1 MLLIPYSIFLPFF
14 YDNAILKYIIK
25 FFEYFYE
32 EYKILVATNFPKMK
46 DELPSYMDFNFILV
60 GDLTESKYFGN
71 KDYSL
76 RNTIIKD
83 KVPNL
88 IEITIRNNK
97 DSSIFLKNRHV
108 KLALDK

>member
-1 MLLIPYSIFLPFF
+1 
-14 YDNAILKYIIK
+14 
-25 FFEYFYE
+25 
-32 EYKILVATNFPKMK
+32 MK

-88 IEITIRNNK
+88 IEITIRN
-97 DSSIFLKNRHV
+97 S
-108 KLALDK
+108 